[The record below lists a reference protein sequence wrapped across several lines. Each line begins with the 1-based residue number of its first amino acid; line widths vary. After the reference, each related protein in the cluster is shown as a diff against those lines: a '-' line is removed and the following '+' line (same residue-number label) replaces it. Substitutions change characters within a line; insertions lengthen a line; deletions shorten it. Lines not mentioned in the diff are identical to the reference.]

1 LNDGEERAC
10 HHKKSRKTKEVIR
23 SFSNGQLRTLDD
35 FQIKPFDPL
44 NPILVN
50 EESKRKSIEEHK
62 QEAVEDEDENEEP
75 LIIRRKQIIPK

>member
-1 LNDGEERAC
+1 
-10 HHKKSRKTKEVIR
+10 
-23 SFSNGQLRTLDD
+23 LDD